1 MIRKA
6 GQRLIENL
14 KTKQS
19 SGQRIQD
26 ARRYTR
32 QPEEIPTSI
41 RMTEKPA
48 IQVGHA
54 GISPINAALFQGDG
68 YSAMS
73 Q

>member
-6 GQRLIENL
+6 GQRLIEKL
-14 KTKQS
+14 KTTES
-19 SGQRIQD
+19 SGERVQD

-32 QPEEIPTSI
+32 RPEEIPQNV

-54 GISPINAALFQGDG
+54 GISPINTALFQGDG

-73 Q
+73 A